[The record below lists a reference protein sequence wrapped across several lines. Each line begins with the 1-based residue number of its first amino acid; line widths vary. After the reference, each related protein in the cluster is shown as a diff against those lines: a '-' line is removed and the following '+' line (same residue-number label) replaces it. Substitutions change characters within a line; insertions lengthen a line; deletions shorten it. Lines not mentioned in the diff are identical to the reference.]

1 MDDQKRQK
9 RLDAFN
15 LFYESV
21 LKPDH
26 ELRQA
31 AHEQLCYHELMEWR
45 GDIIRY
51 LDERRNFGSGTT
63 ESHRATSL
71 ESSGM
76 FFIRHR
82 YNCCWIFSW

>member
-1 MDDQKRQK
+1 MDDLKRQK

-31 AHEQLCYHELMEWR
+31 AHEQLCYHELLEWR
-45 GDIIRY
+45 GEILAY
-51 LDERRNFGSGTT
+51 LDQRRNQEF
-63 ESHRATSL
+63 
-71 ESSGM
+71 
-76 FFIRHR
+76 
-82 YNCCWIFSW
+82 Y

>member
-31 AHEQLCYHELMEWR
+31 AHEQLCYHELM
-45 GDIIRY
+45 
-51 LDERRNFGSGTT
+51 
-63 ESHRATSL
+63 
-71 ESSGM
+71 GM
-76 FFIRHR
+76 A
-82 YNCCWIFSW
+82 W